1 MDADKLEILAPA
13 GSMES
18 LRAAVNAGADAVYMG
33 GKRFGARA
41 YAQNPDVDGIL
52 DAIDYAH
59 SYGVRF
65 YLTVNT
71 LLKDRELEKELFSYS
86 KPLYECGVD
95 AVLVQDM
102 GVLCALREWFPD
114 LPLHASTQM
123 TLCGAGGLQFLQK
136 LGVHRAVLSR
146 ELSLTEIREIHEK
159 CDMEIECFVH
169 GALCYCYSG
178 QCLFSSLLGGR
189 SGNRGRC
196 AQPCRLLY
204 DALDAEG
211 KFRSRKGE
219 QALLSPKDIC
229 AVDLIPQLAEAGV
242 SSLKIEGRMK
252 RSEYVAGVTRIYRK
266 YVDLYLKHGGEG
278 CHVSEEDR
286 RELLLLF
293 NRDGFSRGYYEQH
306 NGRSMMALWNKE
318 ATEREKQDYEKR
330 ITVLYEE
337 YVARERSIDID
348 GELHVREGEPLEL
361 RLSCGEATATV
372 RGETA
377 QTAQKRP
384 MEAAQLEKQ
393 LRKTGG
399 TAFRWKSLAIQ
410 IEGNIFVPVSALN
423 SLRRDGLDTLRERML
438 APYRRDAVEREDSVD
453 VCQQTAR
460 EAYVS
465 QRADAYPES
474 EAMHLHISVG
484 REEQLQAVL
493 AAAGELKKTEIS
505 LDSVYIEESL
515 AGQIPCIHEVGLRA
529 YILMPPVFRE
539 KTGERWEKSFAQMR
553 NMQPDGFMICNL
565 EEYEFLRSAGWEG
578 EIFSEHRLYTFNSRS
593 RRFWREQGISMQTN
607 PLELNERELKEIST
621 PDSIQ
626 LIYGRYPMMTTAGC
640 LHRTLDACQ
649 GRSEQWA
656 LRDRRGK
663 SFPVKNV
670 CRDCYNIIYNSQPL
684 YLFDEM
690 ERVRALG
697 CGACRIMFTTE
708 DAEETNVVLDA
719 WLRRRKWDGEF
730 TRGYLKRGVE

>member
-1 MDADKLEILAPA
+1 MDENKLEILAPA

-33 GKRFGARA
+33 GGRFGARA
-41 YAQNPDVDGIL
+41 YAQNPAPDGL
-52 DAIDYAH
+52 LAAIDYAH

-71 LLKDRELEKELFSYS
+71 LLKERELEGELFPYL
-86 KPLYECGVD
+86 KPLYERGVD

-123 TLCGAGGLQFLQK
+123 TFCGAGGLAFLQE
-136 LGVHRAVLSR
+136 LGVQRAVLSR
-146 ELSLTEIREIHEK
+146 ELSLEEIRGIHAA
-159 CDMEIECFVH
+159 CDMELECFVH

-204 DALDAEG
+204 DALDEKG
-211 KFRSRKGE
+211 NLRSRRGE

-229 AVDLIPQLAEAGV
+229 AIDLIPQMAEAGV

-252 RSEYVAGVTRIYRK
+252 RPEYVAGVTRIYRK
-266 YVDLYLKHGGEG
+266 YVDRYLEHGAADYR
-278 CHVSEEDR
+278 VSEEDR

-306 NGRSMMALWNKE
+306 NGRNLMALWNKE
-318 ATEREKQDYEKR
+318 ATEREKQAYEKR
-330 ITVLYEE
+330 IAVLHEE
-337 YVARERSIDID
+337 YVEHERSIAID
-348 GELHVREGEPLEL
+348 GKLRAREGEPLEL
-361 RLSCGEATATV
+361 TLSCGEAVVTV

-399 TAFRWKSLAIQ
+399 TAFVWNSLKICM
-410 IEGNIFVPVSALN
+410 EGNLFVPVSALN
-423 SLRRDGLDTLRERML
+423 SLRREGLDVLRERML
-438 APYRRDAVEREDSVD
+438 SPYRRKTAEKPQERPTCRPQE
-453 VCQQTAR
+453 AR
-460 EAYVS
+460 ELC
-465 QRADAYPES
+465 
-474 EAMHLHISVG
+474 LHISV
-484 REEQLQAVL
+484 ESEAQLETVFT
-493 AAAGELKKTEIS
+493 AAEKLKNADIPLECIYVDEALMGQLPRIYEAGLK
-505 LDSVYIEESL
+505 
-515 AGQIPCIHEVGLRA
+515 AC
-529 YILMPPVFRE
+529 ILMPPVFRE
-539 KTGERWEKSFAQMR
+539 KTEERWEKSFAQMR
-553 NMQPDGFMICNL
+553 NMQPDGFVICSL
-565 EEYEFLRSAGWEG
+565 EEYEFLRRAGWEG

-621 PDSIQ
+621 SDCIQ

-640 LHRTLDACQ
+640 LHRTLDACK
-649 GRSEQWA
+649 GKSEQWT

-663 SFPVKNV
+663 GFPVKNV

-684 YLFDEM
+684 YIFDEM
-690 ERVRALG
+690 ERVCALG
-697 CGACRIMFTTE
+697 CGACRILFTTE
-708 DAEETNVVLDA
+708 DAEETKAVLDA
-719 WLRRRKWDGEF
+719 WSRRRKWDDEF
-730 TRGYLKRGVE
+730 TRGHLKRGVE